1 MKKNHLYMNFIFGLC
16 ILSSAILV
24 NWGSALKNESEPEI
38 EFESQK
44 EHFYKLGE
52 KSIFSMENRPAF
64 NYQFLNFSWF

>member
-1 MKKNHLYMNFIFGLC
+1 MQFLFIE
-16 ILSSAILV
+16 IVVSK
-24 NWGSALKNESEPEI
+24 LKSEPEI

-64 NYQFLNFSWF
+64 NFQDHFTLSSFG